1 MKQTGKL
8 TMTTGR
14 ALSAGL
20 ATLCL
25 ALPAWADCSKE
36 DLTNEDNL
44 CLYVVAGVNYSYLHP
59 HSNGT
64 SWRVTDE
71 YGHGAEV
78 AVGAH
83 ANEDW
88 SVEISYADLGSA
100 GMQNLSPAVEGT
112 YRIDYRVPA
121 IWAQYRLMGDRMAQD
136 WDLSVRAGVSFMINK
151 SSDPVLPFKEQ
162 TTVQIPVGV
171 SLQWWPE
178 GDWGFR
184 LKLDSYDY
192 DVYSVSTSLMYG
204 F

>member
-78 AVGAH
+78 AVGVH

-151 SSDPVLPFKEQ
+151 SSDPILPFKEQ
-162 TTVQIPVGV
+162 TTIQIPLGV

-192 DVYSVSTSLMYG
+192 DVYSLSSSLMYG

>member
-78 AVGAH
+78 AVGVH

-192 DVYSVSTSLMYG
+192 DVYSLSTSLMYG

>member
-25 ALPAWADCSKE
+25 ALPAWVDCSKE

-71 YGHGAEV
+71 YGHGAEG
-78 AVGAH
+78 AVGVH

-121 IWAQYRLMGDRMAQD
+121 IWAQYRLMGDKMAQD

-192 DVYSVSTSLMYG
+192 DVYSLSTSLMYG

>member
-192 DVYSVSTSLMYG
+192 DVYSLSTSLMYG

>member
-25 ALPAWADCSKE
+25 ALPAWVDCSKE

-78 AVGAH
+78 AVGVH

-121 IWAQYRLMGDRMAQD
+121 IWAQYRLMGDKMAQD

-192 DVYSVSTSLMYG
+192 DVYSLSTSLMYG